1 MASNSTTDQLNVRID
16 KALLVQLD
24 AVAKIEN
31 RAKGMIVATALQQYF
46 QAQANPAA
54 QIDAILARLDALEER
69 PRGQNEQ
76 QQGE

>member
-1 MASNSTTDQLNVRID
+1 MASNSTTGQLNVRID
-16 KALLVQLD
+16 KALLIQLD
-24 AVAKIEN
+24 AVAKTEK

-69 PRGQNEQ
+69 LRGQNEQ